1 MSGAWDV
8 TTGSLKITQ
17 HKSGVGY
24 ARDQRATLRTL
35 GLHKIG
41 QTVTRP
47 DSREL
52 RGQILAVRHLIEVEE
67 IHDEQH

>member
-1 MSGAWDV
+1 MS
-8 TTGSLKITQ
+8 TSLKITQ
-17 HKSGVGY
+17 RRSGVGY

-35 GLHKIG
+35 GLKKIG

-52 RGQILAVRHLIEVEE
+52 RGQVLAVRHLIEVEE
-67 IHDEQH
+67 IHDDQH

>member
-1 MSGAWDV
+1 MSGTWDV
-8 TTGSLKITQ
+8 TSGSLKITQ
-17 HKSGVGY
+17 FKSGVGY

-52 RGQILAVRHLIEVEE
+52 RGQILAVAHLVEVEE
-67 IHDEQH
+67 IPDEH